1 VATKT
6 IWIGPEKAEKSL
18 FATRKAMCEAC
29 GADWFGYRSTGPI
42 KVSYFDTENSAEDID
57 DRYDELL
64 SEFSP
69 KQQVLI
75 NENLRIF
82 KGRAYIEQTKCD
94 FDFENTAFW
103 LDYGKK
109 ERERGAISFY
119 FDCLYQFHY
128 KKSTD
133 NEGLKRVMDMLHG
146 YVGLENA
153 FTMLHHTHKESNED
167 LGRQSK
173 TALRLIGARAWSN
186 KSYGGGVVK
195 KMVDIVVCQERYE
208 VREGSEVV
216 EHYIDFAVY
225 SRIAPDSP
233 LLSFEDD
240 IERKYKRNM
249 VTSLSSMTTQV
260 LDCLRNLGG
269 PWQSM
274 YQATQVVS
282 GVCSKRTAYLRIQD
296 LVTKG
301 YLLEG
306 EDGRLVLRAGS
317 DGMLRRPDADVQSDM
332 TAEHAKS
339 ARTWLLGLIQ
349 NTAFPVEG
357 IKTMARQKGYNW
369 DYIRKNRGAW
379 GVESSNLNGMP
390 VWQASCPQNE
400 LPL

>member
-1 VATKT
+1 
-6 IWIGPEKAEKSL
+6 
-18 FATRKAMCEAC
+18 
-29 GADWFGYRSTGPI
+29 
-42 KVSYFDTENSAEDID
+42 
-57 DRYDELL
+57 
-64 SEFSP
+64 
-69 KQQVLI
+69 
-75 NENLRIF
+75 
-82 KGRAYIEQTKCD
+82 
-94 FDFENTAFW
+94 
-103 LDYGKK
+103 
-109 ERERGAISFY
+109 
-119 FDCLYQFHY
+119 
-128 KKSTD
+128 
-133 NEGLKRVMDMLHG
+133 
-146 YVGLENA
+146 
-153 FTMLHHTHKESNED
+153 
-167 LGRQSK
+167 
-173 TALRLIGARAWSN
+173 
-186 KSYGGGVVK
+186 
-195 KMVDIVVCQERYE
+195 
-208 VREGSEVV
+208 
-216 EHYIDFAVY
+216 
-225 SRIAPDSP
+225 
-233 LLSFEDD
+233 
-240 IERKYKRNM
+240 
-249 VTSLSSMTTQV
+249 
-260 LDCLRNLGG
+260 
-269 PWQSM
+269 M